1 MADQLAK
8 YNILI
13 NAIAPGTTD
22 TDMIKDSPDE
32 LKKRI
37 LDMTPVGRLGRPEEI
52 AHAVIFVLENDYVL
66 GEVVDVNGGRYF
78 DEFWTS
84 YRSL

>member
-32 LKKRI
+32 LKKRV
-37 LDMTPVGRLGRPEEI
+37 LDITPVGRLGRPEEI